1 MKLEPG
7 DIDDLQP
14 VIASVVDRVLERLAA
29 DSERLGDR
37 LAYSE
42 LEAADL
48 LGLPRHVLRDMRLR
62 GQISAKKCG
71 KQFRYSRQTL
81 VDFLN
86 DK

>member
-7 DIDDLQP
+7 DIHDLAP
-14 VIASVVDRVLERLAA
+14 IIETVVDRVLERIAA

-37 LAYSE
+37 LAFSE
-42 LEAADL
+42 PESADL